1 MHRPVP
7 VRRLRRAIY
16 LLTSILAPSLSC
28 GCLLGGCSMSFPIT
42 SLVPA
47 GDDVT
52 GSNPKV
58 PFGSLLDEE
67 DRRREKAA
75 LATALDPQGDGSP
88 IRWENPK
95 TGTKGM
101 FTPQGQAFTKD
112 GKVCRSFVGELKQD
126 GDQKSILGT
135 ACAVAAGDW
144 DVRDM
149 KTLSPKA

>member
-1 MHRPVP
+1 
-7 VRRLRRAIY
+7 
-16 LLTSILAPSLSC
+16 
-28 GCLLGGCSMSFPIT
+28 MSFPIT

-52 GSNPKV
+52 GSNSKV
-58 PFGSLLDEE
+58 PFGRLLDEE

-75 LATALDPQGDGSP
+75 LATALDPQGDGSA

-95 TGTKGM
+95 SGNKGM
-101 FTPQGQAFTKD
+101 FTPQGHAFTQD
-112 GKVCRSFVGELKQD
+112 GRVCRSFVGELKQD
-126 GDQKSILGT
+126 GDQKAILGT

-149 KTLSPKA
+149 KTMSPKA